1 MKKLNKYRKSVQG
14 LMLLTFGLT
23 MAGCSAQDDF
33 FTETSSESLSIKPS
47 VTEATVSRAAVA
59 SEQTL
64 REAALDNLY
73 VKIFDK
79 EYQEQSVNQKLEG
92 NLQSNQTAILRQGN
106 WKVDLNLQ
114 ENKAYFVYSIANAN
128 EDLTQVKSLADL
140 KNKVQTDADIWK
152 PYSSSDKNATKNFLM
167 TANSD
172 WTVSKEPNQTID
184 SKLTRAAAKIV
195 VNLNINVAGYEVVG
209 EPTWQLLN
217 YNTKTTLFGP
227 NTAKNIASMSETE
240 TNETMA
246 KTAADGYQLVTYSY
260 ATSWKDNA
268 SAPQAKIKVKLKK
281 KGEETSVD
289 YYYSIPVRDP
299 KKTKSLDRNYVYTAN
314 ATVTSL
320 GSSSDITYGDAMD
333 LVYDVQ
339 KWTQGEKTTINAGDQ
354 KYLLVSPTFMIMKN
368 QRFDNST
375 IKFYGSGK
383 CTVKT
388 VAIYYY
394 DKNGKK
400 QSCSGSQ
407 SFKASAQYA
416 DGHGELQDQ
425 GTIVIGDANNK
436 TNDFVPLSVKYIKIK
451 VTCEGVKDPV
461 NVTIKQYPLEYI
473 QGIAGW
479 YSTKDKLN
487 TYERY
492 DYLTG
497 KPSGKIAT
505 TVGIDWKDDQK
516 PHKTQKGYADAN
528 FQAKVCIDNNI
539 YTYYDKKNGKNYQA
553 TTRSNQGEQ
562 NNNQMYVV
570 QITSTQQ
577 DQTDYKIGHVTNID
591 PNTKLSQENVVSP
604 AFMLASQLGTVS
616 PFSYGVNASDHCDK
630 YVEVRTDGTKYTD
643 WRLPTAAEIG
653 VIGKYQNNKT
663 QNVMSEVLKAYSYW
677 ALNGNQVTANKDGSG
692 SGYVRCVRDLSP
704 KEVKELENKNE

>member
-47 VTEATVSRAAVA
+47 VTEATVSRAVA
-59 SEQTL
+59 SDQAL

-79 EYQEQSVNQKLEG
+79 EYKEQSVNKKFDS
-92 NLQSNQTAILRQGN
+92 NLQSNKKEVLRQGN

-114 ENKAYFVYSIANAN
+114 ENKDYFVYSIANAN
-128 EDLTQVKSLADL
+128 EDLTQVNSLADL
-140 KNKVQTDADIWK
+140 EKKVQTDEDIWK
-152 PYSSSDKNATKNFLM
+152 PYSSKKETKNFLM
-167 TANSD
+167 TANSP
-172 WTVSKEPNQTID
+172 WTVSKEPTQTID

-195 VNLNINVAGYEVVG
+195 VNLKINVAGYEVVG

-217 YNTKTTLFGP
+217 YNTQTTLFGV
-227 NTAKNIASMSETE
+227 NTAKSIASMSETE

-246 KTAADGYQLVTYSY
+246 ETADGYQLVTYSY
-260 ATSWKDNA
+260 ATLWDNNA
-268 SAPQAKIKVKLKK
+268 SAPQAKIKVMLK
-281 KGEETSVD
+281 KGEETPVD

-299 KKTKSLDRNYVYTAN
+299 KETKSLERNYVYTAN

-339 KWTQGEKTTINAGDQ
+339 KWTQGEETTINAGEQ

-383 CTVKT
+383 CTVET
-388 VAIYYY
+388 VEIYYY

-416 DGHGELQDQ
+416 DGHGELKDQ
-425 GTIVIGDANNK
+425 GTIVIGDANNPNA
-436 TNDFVPLSVKYIKIK
+436 NDFVPLSVKYIKIK
-451 VTCEGVKDPV
+451 VTCDGVKDPV

-479 YSTKDKLN
+479 YSTKDEFTVTDWFSST
-487 TYERY
+487 TYE
-492 DYLTG
+492 
-497 KPSGKIAT
+497 
-505 TVGIDWKDDQK
+505 GIDWQEDRTLHSKEKGSEDAHFFAKVKEPGDK
-516 PHKTQKGYADAN
+516 YIYRYSDKRVSGKTYQAQKGSATE
-528 FQAKVCIDNNI
+528 KTNN
-539 YTYYDKKNGKNYQA
+539 
-553 TTRSNQGEQ
+553 R
-562 NNNQMYVV
+562 MYVV
-570 QITSTQQ
+570 QITNTPQNSK
-577 DQTDYKIGHVTNID
+577 YKIGHVTNID
-591 PNTKLSQENVVSP
+591 KNTKLSSEDVVSP
-604 AFMLASQLGTVS
+604 AFMLASQLGTVYA
-616 PFSYGVNASDHCDK
+616 FTGKNDGKNASEHCDK
-630 YVEVRTDGTKYTD
+630 YIEVNTDGEKYTN
-643 WRLPTAAEIG
+643 WRLPTASEIG
-653 VIGKYQNNKT
+653 VITNYQYNKN
-663 QNVMSEVLKAYSYW
+663 QNVIDVVLAGGSYW
-677 ALNGNQVTANKDGSG
+677 ALNGNQVEANKNNDERGF
-692 SGYVRCVRDLSP
+692 VRCVRDLSP
-704 KEVKELENKNE
+704 EEVKELENKKE

>member
-47 VTEATVSRAAVA
+47 VTEATVSRAVA
-59 SEQTL
+59 SDIDL

-79 EYQEQSVNQKLEG
+79 EYQEQSVNKKFDSNLRNNQKEVLG
-92 NLQSNQTAILRQGN
+92 KGN

-114 ENKAYFVYSIANAN
+114 ENKDYFVYSIANAN
-128 EDLTQVKSLADL
+128 EDLTKVNSLADL
-140 KNKVQTDADIWK
+140 ETKVQTDEDIWK
-152 PYSSSDKNATKNFLM
+152 PYSNKNATKKNFLM
-167 TANSD
+167 TANSL

-195 VNLNINVAGYEVVG
+195 VNLKINVAGYEVVG

-217 YNTKTTLFGP
+217 YNTQTTLFGP
-227 NTAKNIASMSETE
+227 NTAKSIASMSETE

-246 KTAADGYQLVTYSY
+246 KTADGYQLVTYSY
-260 ATSWKDNA
+260 ATSWDNNA
-268 SAPQAKIKVKLKK
+268 SAPQAKIKVMLK
-281 KGEETSVD
+281 KGEETPVD

-299 KKTKSLDRNYVYTAN
+299 KETKSLERNYVYTAN

-320 GSSSDITYGDAMD
+320 GSSSYITYGDAMD

-339 KWTQGEKTTINAGDQ
+339 KWTQGEETTINAGEQ

-383 CTVKT
+383 CTVET
-388 VAIYYY
+388 VEIYYY

-416 DGHGELQDQ
+416 DGHGELKDQ
-425 GTIVIGDANNK
+425 GTIVIGDANNPNA
-436 TNDFVPLSVKYIKIK
+436 NDFVPLSVKYIKIK
-451 VTCEGVKDPV
+451 VTCDGVKDPV

-479 YSTKDKLN
+479 YSTKDEFTVTN
-487 TYERY
+487 WISSTTYE
-492 DYLTG
+492 
-497 KPSGKIAT
+497 
-505 TVGIDWKDDQK
+505 GIDWQEDRTLHSKEKGSEDAHFFAKVKEPGDK
-516 PHKTQKGYADAN
+516 YIYRYSDKRVSGKTYQAQKGSATE
-528 FQAKVCIDNNI
+528 KTNN
-539 YTYYDKKNGKNYQA
+539 
-553 TTRSNQGEQ
+553 R
-562 NNNQMYVV
+562 MYVV
-570 QITSTQQ
+570 QITNTPQNSK
-577 DQTDYKIGHVTNID
+577 YKIGHVTNID
-591 PNTKLSQENVVSP
+591 KNTKLSSEDVVSP
-604 AFMLASQLGTVS
+604 AFMLASQLGTVYA
-616 PFSYGVNASDHCDK
+616 FTGKNDGKNASEHCDK
-630 YVEVRTDGTKYTD
+630 YIEVNTDGEKYTN
-643 WRLPTAAEIG
+643 WRLPTASEIG
-653 VIGKYQNNKT
+653 VITNYQYNKN
-663 QNVMSEVLKAYSYW
+663 QNVIDVVLAGGSYW
-677 ALNGNQVTANKDGSG
+677 ALNGNQVEANKNDDDRGF
-692 SGYVRCVRDLSP
+692 VRCVRDLSP
-704 KEVKELENKNE
+704 EEVKELENKKE

>member
-59 SEQTL
+59 SDQTL

-79 EYQEQSVNQKLEG
+79 EYKEQSVNKKFDR
-92 NLQSNQTAILRQGN
+92 NLQSNQKEILGQGN

-114 ENKAYFVYSIANAN
+114 ENKDYFVYSIANAK
-128 EDLTQVKSLADL
+128 EDLTQVNSLADL
-140 KNKVQTDADIWK
+140 EKKVQTDEDIWK
-152 PYSSSDKNATKNFLM
+152 PYSSKKETKNFLM
-167 TANSD
+167 TANSP
-172 WTVSKEPNQTID
+172 WTVSKEPTQTID

-195 VNLNINVAGYEVVG
+195 VNLKINVAGYEVVG

-217 YNTKTTLFGP
+217 YNTQTTLFGP
-227 NTAKNIASMSETE
+227 NTAKSIASMSETE

-246 KTAADGYQLVTYSY
+246 ETADGYQLVTYSY
-260 ATSWKDNA
+260 ATSWDNNA
-268 SAPQAKIKVKLKK
+268 SAPQAKIKVMLK
-281 KGEETSVD
+281 KGEETPVD

-299 KKTKSLDRNYVYTAN
+299 KETKSLERNHVYTAN

-339 KWTQGEKTTINAGDQ
+339 KWTQGEETTINAGEQ

-383 CTVKT
+383 CTVET
-388 VAIYYY
+388 VEIYYY

-407 SFKASAQYA
+407 SFKASAKYA
-416 DGHGELQDQ
+416 VGHDKLKDQ

-479 YSTKDKLN
+479 YSTKDEFTVTDWFSST
-487 TYERY
+487 TYE
-492 DYLTG
+492 
-497 KPSGKIAT
+497 
-505 TVGIDWKDDQK
+505 GIDWQEDRTLHSKEKGSEDAHFFAKVKEPGDK
-516 PHKTQKGYADAN
+516 YIYRYSDKRVSGKTYQAQKGSATE
-528 FQAKVCIDNNI
+528 KTNN
-539 YTYYDKKNGKNYQA
+539 
-553 TTRSNQGEQ
+553 R
-562 NNNQMYVV
+562 MYVV
-570 QITSTQQ
+570 QITNTPQNSK
-577 DQTDYKIGHVTNID
+577 YKIGHVTNID
-591 PNTKLSQENVVSP
+591 KNTKLSSEDVVSP
-604 AFMLASQLGTVS
+604 AFMLASQLGTVYA
-616 PFSYGVNASDHCDK
+616 FTGKNDGKKASEHCDK
-630 YVEVRTDGTKYTD
+630 YIEVNTDGEKYTN
-643 WRLPTAAEIG
+643 WRLPTASEIG
-653 VIGKYQNNKT
+653 VITNYQYNKN
-663 QNVMSEVLKAYSYW
+663 QNVIDVVLAGGSYW
-677 ALNGNQVTANKDGSG
+677 ALNGNQVEANKNNDERGF
-692 SGYVRCVRDLSP
+692 VRCVRDLSP
-704 KEVKELENKNE
+704 EEVKELENKKE

>member
-79 EYQEQSVNQKLEG
+79 EYKEQSVNKKFDS
-92 NLQSNQTAILRQGN
+92 NLQSEKKEVLGQGN

-114 ENKAYFVYSIANAN
+114 ENKDYFVYSIANAK
-128 EDLTQVKSLADL
+128 EDLTQVNSLADL
-140 KNKVQTDADIWK
+140 ETKEQTDEDIWK
-152 PYSSSDKNATKNFLM
+152 PYSSDNATKNFLM
-167 TANSD
+167 TAINSK
-172 WTVSKEPNQTID
+172 WTVSKEPTQTIE

-195 VNLNINVAGYEVVG
+195 VNLKINVEGYKVVG
-209 EPTWQLLN
+209 APTWQLLN
-217 YNTKTTLFGP
+217 YNTQTTLFGQ
-227 NTAKNIASMSETE
+227 NTPKRIASMSETE
-240 TNETMA
+240 TMA
-246 KTAADGYQLVTYSY
+246 KTADGYQLVTYSY
-260 ATSWKDNA
+260 ATSWDDNA
-268 SAPQAKIKVKLKK
+268 SAPQAKIKVMLKK
-281 KGEETSVD
+281 DEETPVD

-299 KKTKSLDRNYVYTAN
+299 KETKSLDRNYVYTAN

-368 QRFDNST
+368 QRFDDST
-375 IKFYGSGK
+375 IKFYGSGECK
-383 CTVKT
+383 VETVE
-388 VAIYYY
+388 IYYY
-394 DKNGKK
+394 DKNGNK
-400 QSCSGSQ
+400 QKILSGNQ
-407 SFKASAQYA
+407 YFKASGKYA
-416 DGHGELQDQ
+416 DGHGELKDK
-425 GTIVIGDANNK
+425 GTIVIGKENS
-436 TNDFVPLSVKYIKIK
+436 TTVNDFVPLSVKYIKIK
-451 VTCEGVKDPV
+451 VTCDGLEE

-479 YSTKDKLN
+479 YSTKDELN
-487 TYERY
+487 TYQSY
-492 DYLTG
+492 DYWSD
-497 KPSGKIAT
+497 KPYGKIAT
-505 TVGIDWKDDQK
+505 TVGIDWKDDQT
-516 PHKTQKGYADAN
+516 PHKTQKGYADDN

-539 YTYYDKKNGKNYQA
+539 YTYYDKQIKKGYQA
-553 TTRSNQGEQ
+553 TKRSNMGEQ

>member
-59 SEQTL
+59 PDKDL

-73 VKIFDK
+73 VKIFDQ

-114 ENKAYFVYSIANAN
+114 ENKDYFVYSIANAK
-128 EDLTQVKSLADL
+128 EDLRQVNSLADL
-140 KNKVQTDADIWK
+140 ENKVQTDEDIWK
-152 PYSSSDKNATKNFLM
+152 PYSNKNATKNFLM
-167 TANSD
+167 IANSP
-172 WTVSKEPNQTID
+172 WKVSKEPTQTID
-184 SKLTRAAAKIV
+184 SELTRAAAKIV
-195 VNLNINVAGYEVVG
+195 VNLKINVDGYEVVG
-209 EPTWQLLN
+209 IPTWQLLN
-217 YNTKTTLFGP
+217 YNTQTTLFGP
-227 NTAKNIASMSETE
+227 NTAKSIASMSEAE
-240 TNETMA
+240 TSEAMK
-246 KTAADGYQLVTYSY
+246 KTTDGYQLVTYSY
-260 ATSWKDNA
+260 ATSWNDNA
-268 SAPQAKIKVKLKK
+268 SAPQAKIKVMLR
-281 KGEETSVD
+281 KGEEKPVD

-299 KKTKSLDRNYVYTAN
+299 KTTKSLDRNYVYTAK

-320 GSSSDITYGDAMD
+320 GSSSDITYGEAMN

-339 KWTQGEKTTINAGDQ
+339 KWTKGEETTINAGDQ

-375 IKFYGSGK
+375 IKFYGSGECK
-383 CTVKT
+383 VETVE
-388 VAIYYY
+388 IYYY

-407 SFKASAQYA
+407 YFDASAQYA
-416 DGHGELQDQ
+416 DGHSELKDQ
-425 GTIVIGDANNK
+425 GTIVIGDANNPK
-436 TNDFVPLSVKYIKIK
+436 ANDFVPLSVKYIKIK
-451 VTCEGVKDPV
+451 VTCDGVKDPV
-461 NVTIKQYPLEYI
+461 DVTIKQYPLEYI

-479 YSTKDKLN
+479 YSTKDELN
-487 TYERY
+487 TYQGY
-492 DYLTG
+492 DWFGY
-497 KPSGKIAT
+497 PSGKIAT
-505 TVGIDWKDDQK
+505 TVGIDWKNDQT
-516 PHKTQKGYADAN
+516 PHKTRKGYADDY

-539 YTYYDKKNGKNYQA
+539 YTYYDKKQNQNYQA
-553 TTRSNQGEQ
+553 TTRSNMGEQ

-577 DQTDYKIGHVTNID
+577 DQTDYKIGHVTTID
-591 PNTKLSQENVVSP
+591 PKTKLSQENVVSP
-604 AFMLASQLGTVS
+604 AFMLASQLGTVQ
-616 PFSYGVNASDHCDK
+616 PFDDGVDASNHCDK
-630 YVEVRTDGTKYTD
+630 YIEVRTDGKKYID

-653 VIGKYQNNKT
+653 VIGKYQNNT
-663 QNVMSEVLKAYSYW
+663 SQNVMSEVLKAYSYW
-677 ALNGNQVTANKDGSG
+677 ALNGNQVTANKNGSG

-704 KEVKELENKNE
+704 DEVKELENKKE

>member
-59 SEQTL
+59 SDQTL

-79 EYQEQSVNQKLEG
+79 EYKEQSVNKKFDS
-92 NLQSNQTAILRQGN
+92 NLQSEKKEILGQDN

-114 ENKAYFVYSIANAN
+114 ENKDYFVYSIANAK
-128 EDLTQVKSLADL
+128 EDLTQVNSLADL
-140 KNKVQTDADIWK
+140 EKKVQTDEDIWK
-152 PYSSSDKNATKNFLM
+152 PYSSKNENKNFLM
-167 TANSD
+167 TANSG
-172 WTVSKEPNQTID
+172 WTVSKEPTQTID

-195 VNLNINVAGYEVVG
+195 VNLKINVARYEVVG

-217 YNTKTTLFGP
+217 YNTQTTLFGP
-227 NTAKNIASMSETE
+227 NTAKSIASMSETE

-246 KTAADGYQLVTYSY
+246 KTEDGYQLVTYSY
-260 ATSWKDNA
+260 ATSWDNNA
-268 SAPQAKIKVKLKK
+268 SAPQAKIKVKLEKD
-281 KGEETSVD
+281 GETPVD

-339 KWTQGEKTTINAGDQ
+339 KWTKGEETTINAGDQ

-368 QRFDNST
+368 QRFDDST
-375 IKFYGSGK
+375 IKFYGSGECK
-383 CTVKT
+383 VETDE
-388 VAIYYY
+388 IYYY
-394 DKNGKK
+394 DKNGNK
-400 QSCSGSQ
+400 QACSGSQ
-407 SFKASAQYA
+407 YFNASANYA
-416 DGHGELQDQ
+416 EGHGELKDK
-425 GTIVIGDANNK
+425 GTIVIGAKNS
-436 TNDFVPLSVKYIKIK
+436 TTANDFVPLSVKYIKIK
-451 VTCEGVKDPV
+451 VTCDGLEEI
-461 NVTIKQYPLEYI
+461 VTIKQYPLEYI

-479 YSTKDKLN
+479 YSTKSID
-487 TYERY
+487 
-492 DYLTG
+492 G
-497 KPSGKIAT
+497 W
-505 TVGIDWKDDQK
+505 IDWQTDQEAHSNK
-516 PHKTQKGYADAN
+516 KKSYDSN
-528 FQAKVCIDNNI
+528 FNAKVKIGTKI
-539 YTYYDKKNGKNYQA
+539 YEYNDYYSYNYGYYYAKYDQDA
-553 TTRSNQGEQ
+553 TSGRD
-562 NNNQMYVV
+562 NNQMYVV
-570 QITSTQQ
+570 QITSTN
-577 DQTDYKIGHVTNID
+577 QTNSDYKIGHVTNIN
-591 PNTKLSQENVVSP
+591 PNTKLSEENVVSP

-616 PFSYGVNASDHCDK
+616 TFSEGVNASNHCDK
-630 YVEVRTDGTKYTD
+630 YVEVRTDGQKYTG

-653 VIGKYQNNKT
+653 VITKYQYDSK
-663 QNVMSEVLKAYSYW
+663 QNVMSEVLRGRQYW
-677 ALNGNQVTANKDGSG
+677 ALDGSKVTANKNGSG

-704 KEVKELENKNE
+704 DEVKELENKNE

>member
-59 SEQTL
+59 PDKDL

-73 VKIFDK
+73 VKIFDQ

-114 ENKAYFVYSIANAN
+114 ENKDYFVYSIANAK
-128 EDLTQVKSLADL
+128 EDLRQVNSLADL
-140 KNKVQTDADIWK
+140 ENKVQTDEDIWK
-152 PYSSSDKNATKNFLM
+152 PYSNKNATKNFLM
-167 TANSD
+167 IANSP
-172 WTVSKEPNQTID
+172 WKVSKEPTQTID
-184 SKLTRAAAKIV
+184 SELTRAAAKIV
-195 VNLNINVAGYEVVG
+195 VNLKINVDGYEVVG
-209 EPTWQLLN
+209 IPTWQLLN
-217 YNTKTTLFGP
+217 YNTQTTLFGP
-227 NTAKNIASMSETE
+227 NTAKSIASMSEAE
-240 TNETMA
+240 TSEAMK
-246 KTAADGYQLVTYSY
+246 KTTDGYQLVTYSY
-260 ATSWKDNA
+260 ATSWNDNA
-268 SAPQAKIKVKLKK
+268 SAPQAKIKVMLR
-281 KGEETSVD
+281 KGEEKPVD

-299 KKTKSLDRNYVYTAN
+299 KTTKSLDRNYVYTAK

-320 GSSSDITYGDAMD
+320 GSSSDITYGEAMN

-339 KWTQGEKTTINAGDQ
+339 KWTKGEETTINAGDQ

-375 IKFYGSGK
+375 IKFYGSGECK
-383 CTVKT
+383 VETVE
-388 VAIYYY
+388 IYYY

-407 SFKASAQYA
+407 YFDASAQYA
-416 DGHGELQDQ
+416 DGHSELKDQ
-425 GTIVIGDANNK
+425 GTIVIGDANNPK
-436 TNDFVPLSVKYIKIK
+436 ANDFVPLSVKYIKIK
-451 VTCEGVKDPV
+451 VTCDGVKDPV
-461 NVTIKQYPLEYI
+461 DVTIKQYPLEYI

-479 YSTKDKLN
+479 YSTKDELN
-487 TYERY
+487 TYQGY
-492 DYLTG
+492 DWFGY
-497 KPSGKIAT
+497 PSGKIAT
-505 TVGIDWKDDQK
+505 TVGIDWKNDQT
-516 PHKTQKGYADAN
+516 PHKTRKGYADDY

-539 YTYYDKKNGKNYQA
+539 YTYYDKKQNQNYQA
-553 TTRSNQGEQ
+553 TTKRNMGEQ

-577 DQTDYKIGHVTNID
+577 DQTDYKIGHVITID
-591 PNTKLSQENVVSP
+591 PKTKLSQENVVSP
-604 AFMLASQLGTVS
+604 AFMLASQLGTVQ
-616 PFSYGVNASDHCDK
+616 PFDDGVDASNHCDK
-630 YVEVRTDGTKYTD
+630 YIEVRTDGKKYID

-653 VIGKYQNNKT
+653 VIGKYQNNT
-663 QNVMSEVLKAYSYW
+663 SQNVMSEVLKAYSYW
-677 ALNGNQVTANKDGSG
+677 ALNGNQVTANKNGSG

-704 KEVKELENKNE
+704 DEVKELENKKE

>member
-59 SEQTL
+59 SDQAL
-64 REAALDNLY
+64 HEAALDNLY

-79 EYQEQSVNQKLEG
+79 EYQEQSVNQKFDS
-92 NLQSNQTAILRQGN
+92 NLQSNRKEVLGQGN

-114 ENKAYFVYSIANAN
+114 EHKDYFVYSIANAK

-140 KNKVQTDADIWK
+140 EKKVQTDEDIWK
-152 PYSSSDKNATKNFLM
+152 PYSSDKNATKNFLM

-172 WTVSKEPNQTID
+172 WTVSKEPTQIID

-195 VNLNINVAGYEVVG
+195 VNLKINVAGYEVVG

-217 YNTKTTLFGP
+217 YNTKTTLFGV
-227 NTAKNIASMSETE
+227 NTAKSIASMSETE
-240 TNETMA
+240 TNEAMT
-246 KTAADGYQLVTYSY
+246 KTTDGYQLVTYSY
-260 ATSWKDNA
+260 ATLWDDNA
-268 SAPQAKIKVKLKK
+268 SAPQAKIKVMLR
-281 KGEETSVD
+281 KGEEKPVD

-299 KKTKSLDRNYVYTAN
+299 KATKSLDRNYVYTAN

-320 GSSSDITYGDAMD
+320 GSSSDITYGDAMN

-339 KWTQGEKTTINAGDQ
+339 KWTKGKKTTINAGDQ

-375 IKFYGSGK
+375 IKFYGSGECK
-383 CTVKT
+383 VETVE
-388 VAIYYY
+388 IYYY
-394 DKNGKK
+394 DKDGKK

-407 SFKASAQYA
+407 YFNASAQYA
-416 DGHGELQDQ
+416 DGHSELKDQ
-425 GTIVIGDANNK
+425 GTIVIGKENSTA
-436 TNDFVPLSVKYIKIK
+436 NDFVPLSVKYIKIK
-451 VTCEGVKDPV
+451 VTCDGLEEL
-461 NVTIKQYPLEYI
+461 VTIKQYPLEYI

-479 YSTKDKLN
+479 YSTKDELN
-487 TYERY
+487 THQGC
-492 DYLTG
+492 DWFG
-497 KPSGKIAT
+497 NPSGKIAT
-505 TVGIDWKDDQK
+505 TVGIDWKNDQT
-516 PHKTQKGYADAN
+516 PHKTRKGYADDY
-528 FQAKVCIDNNI
+528 FQAKVCINNNI
-539 YTYYDKKNGKNYQA
+539 YTYYDKKQNKNYQA
-553 TTRSNQGEQ
+553 TTRSNQGTQ

-577 DQTDYKIGHVTNID
+577 DQTDYKIGHVTTID
-591 PNTKLSQENVVSP
+591 PKTKLSKENVVSP
-604 AFMLASQLGTVS
+604 AFMLASQLGTVL
-616 PFSYGVNASDHCDK
+616 PFDSGVDASNHCDK
-630 YVEVRTDGTKYTD
+630 YIEVRTDGKKYID

-653 VIGKYQNNKT
+653 VICKYQNNET
-663 QNVMSEVLKAYSYW
+663 QNVMSEVLRAKSYW
-677 ALNGNQVTANKDGSG
+677 ALDGNQVTAYVNNSDA
-692 SGYVRCVRDLSP
+692 GYVRCVRDLSP
-704 KEVKELENKNE
+704 DEVKELENKKE

>member
-59 SEQTL
+59 SDKAL

-73 VKIFDK
+73 VKIFDQ

-92 NLQSNQTAILRQGN
+92 NLQSDKKEILGQHN

-114 ENKAYFVYSIANAN
+114 ENKDYFVYSIANAK
-128 EDLTQVKSLADL
+128 EDLRQVNSLADL
-140 KNKVQTDADIWK
+140 RNKVQTDEDIWK
-152 PYSSSDKNATKNFLM
+152 PYSSDKNATKNFLM
-167 TANSD
+167 TANSP
-172 WTVSKEPNQTID
+172 WTVSKEPTQTID
-184 SKLTRAAAKIV
+184 SELTRAAAKIV
-195 VNLNINVAGYEVVG
+195 VNLKINVAGYEVVG
-209 EPTWQLLN
+209 TPTWQLLN
-217 YNTKTTLFGP
+217 YNTQTTLFGV
-227 NTAKNIASMSETE
+227 NTAKSIASMSETE
-240 TNETMA
+240 TNEAMA
-246 KTAADGYQLVTYSY
+246 KTTDGYQLITYSY
-260 ATSWKDNA
+260 ATLWDDNA
-268 SAPQAKIKVKLKK
+268 SAPQAKIKVMLK
-281 KGEETSVD
+281 KGEEKPVD

-299 KKTKSLDRNYVYTAN
+299 KATKSLERNYIYTAN

-320 GSSSDITYGDAMD
+320 GSSSDITYGDAMN

-339 KWTQGEKTTINAGDQ
+339 KWTKGEETTINAGDQ

-375 IKFYGSGK
+375 IKFYGLGE
-383 CTVKT
+383 CTVETKE
-388 VAIYYY
+388 IYYY

-407 SFKASAQYA
+407 YFKASAQYA
-416 DGHGELQDQ
+416 DGHSELKDQ
-425 GTIVIGDANNK
+425 GTIVIGKENSETA
-436 TNDFVPLSVKYIKIK
+436 NDFVPLSVKYIKIK
-451 VTCEGVKDPV
+451 VTCDGLEELVP
-461 NVTIKQYPLEYI
+461 IKQYPLEYI

-479 YSTKDKLN
+479 YSTKDELN
-487 TYERY
+487 TYQGY
-492 DYLTG
+492 DWFG
-497 KPSGKIAT
+497 NPSGKIAT
-505 TVGIDWKDDQK
+505 TVGIDWKNDQT
-516 PHKTQKGYADAN
+516 PHKPRKGYADDY

-539 YTYYDKKNGKNYQA
+539 YTYYDKKQNKNYQA
-553 TTRSNQGEQ
+553 TTRSNMGEQ

-577 DQTDYKIGHVTNID
+577 DQTDYKIGHVTTID
-591 PNTKLSQENVVSP
+591 PKTKLSKENVVSP
-604 AFMLASQLGTVS
+604 AFMLASQLGTVL
-616 PFSYGVNASDHCDK
+616 PFSDGVDASNHCDK
-630 YVEVRTDGTKYTD
+630 YIEVRPDGKKYTD

-653 VIGKYQNNKT
+653 VICKYQNNKT

-677 ALNGNQVTANKDGSG
+677 ALNGNQVTANKNGSG

-704 KEVKELENKNE
+704 DEVKELENKKE

>member
-47 VTEATVSRAAVA
+47 VTEATVSRAVA
-59 SEQTL
+59 SDQAL

-79 EYQEQSVNQKLEG
+79 EYKEQSVNRKFDR
-92 NLQSNQTAILRQGN
+92 NLQSNQKEILGQGN

-114 ENKAYFVYSIANAN
+114 ENKDYFVYSIANAK
-128 EDLTQVKSLADL
+128 EDLQQVNSLADL
-140 KNKVQTDADIWK
+140 ENKVQTDEDIWK
-152 PYSSSDKNATKNFLM
+152 PYSNKNATKNFLM

-172 WTVSKEPNQTID
+172 WTVSKEPTQTID

-195 VNLNINVAGYEVVG
+195 VNLKINVAGYEVVG
-209 EPTWQLLN
+209 VPTWQLLN
-217 YNTKTTLFGP
+217 YNTQTTLFGP

-240 TNETMA
+240 TNEKMA
-246 KTAADGYQLVTYSY
+246 KTADGYQLVTYSY
-260 ATSWKDNA
+260 ATLWDNNA
-268 SAPQAKIKVKLKK
+268 SAPQAKIKVMLK
-281 KGEETSVD
+281 KGEEKPVD

-299 KKTKSLDRNYVYTAN
+299 KATKSLDRNYVYTAN

-320 GSSSDITYGDAMD
+320 GSSSDITYGDAMN

-339 KWTQGEKTTINAGDQ
+339 KWTKGEETTINAGDQ

-375 IKFYGSGK
+375 IKFYGSGE
-383 CTVKT
+383 CTVET
-388 VAIYYY
+388 SEIYYY

-400 QSCSGSQ
+400 QTCYGSQ
-407 SFKASAQYA
+407 YFNASANYA
-416 DGHGELQDQ
+416 EGHDKLKDK
-425 GTIVIGDANNK
+425 GTIVIGSK
-436 TNDFVPLSVKYIKIK
+436 TANDFVPLSVKYIKIK
-451 VTCEGVKDPV
+451 VTCDGLEEI
-461 NVTIKQYPLEYI
+461 VTIKQYPLEYI

-479 YSTKDKLN
+479 YSTKDELN
-487 TYERY
+487 TYQGY
-492 DYLTG
+492 DWFG
-497 KPSGKIAT
+497 NPSGKIAT
-505 TVGIDWKDDQK
+505 TVGIDWKEDQT
-516 PHKTQKGYADAN
+516 PHKTRKGYADAN

-539 YTYYDKKNGKNYQA
+539 YTYYDKKKDKNYQA
-553 TTRSNQGEQ
+553 TTRSNMGEQ

-577 DQTDYKIGHVTNID
+577 DETDYKIGHVTNID
-591 PNTKLSQENVVSP
+591 PKTKQSKENVVSP
-604 AFMLASQLGTVS
+604 AFMLASQLGTVL
-616 PFSYGVNASDHCDK
+616 PFSNGVDASDHCDK
-630 YVEVRTDGTKYTD
+630 YIEVNKDGKKYTD

-653 VIGKYQNNKT
+653 VICKYQNNES
-663 QNVMSEVLKAYSYW
+663 QNVMSQVLRAYSYW
-677 ALNGNQVTANKDGSG
+677 ALDGSEVTANKKDSDT
-692 SGYVRCVRDLSP
+692 GYVRCVRDLSP
-704 KEVKELENKNE
+704 EEVKELENKNE

>member
-59 SEQTL
+59 PDKDL

-73 VKIFDK
+73 VKIFDQ

-114 ENKAYFVYSIANAN
+114 ENKDYFVYSIANAK
-128 EDLTQVKSLADL
+128 EDLRQVNSLADL
-140 KNKVQTDADIWK
+140 ENKVQTDEDIWK
-152 PYSSSDKNATKNFLM
+152 PYSNKNATKNFLM
-167 TANSD
+167 IANSP
-172 WTVSKEPNQTID
+172 WKVSKEPTQTID
-184 SKLTRAAAKIV
+184 SELTRAAAKIV
-195 VNLNINVAGYEVVG
+195 VNLKINVDGYEVVG
-209 EPTWQLLN
+209 IPTWQLLN
-217 YNTKTTLFGP
+217 YNTQTTLFGP
-227 NTAKNIASMSETE
+227 NTAKSIASMSEAE
-240 TNETMA
+240 TSEAMK
-246 KTAADGYQLVTYSY
+246 KTTDGYQLVTYSY
-260 ATSWKDNA
+260 ATSWNDNA
-268 SAPQAKIKVKLKK
+268 SAPQAKIKVMLR
-281 KGEETSVD
+281 KGEEKPVD

-299 KKTKSLDRNYVYTAN
+299 KTTKSLDRNYVYTAK

-320 GSSSDITYGDAMD
+320 GSSSDITYGEAMN

-339 KWTQGEKTTINAGDQ
+339 KWTKGEETTINAGDQ

-375 IKFYGSGK
+375 IKFYGSGECK
-383 CTVKT
+383 VETVE
-388 VAIYYY
+388 IYYY

-407 SFKASAQYA
+407 YFDASAQYA
-416 DGHGELQDQ
+416 DGHSELKDQ
-425 GTIVIGDANNK
+425 GTIVIGDANNPK
-436 TNDFVPLSVKYIKIK
+436 ANDFVPLSVKYIKIK
-451 VTCEGVKDPV
+451 VTCDGVKDPV
-461 NVTIKQYPLEYI
+461 DVTIKQYPLEYI

-479 YSTKDKLN
+479 YSTKDELN
-487 TYERY
+487 TYQGY
-492 DYLTG
+492 DWFGY
-497 KPSGKIAT
+497 PSKIAT
-505 TVGIDWKDDQK
+505 TVGIDWKNDQT
-516 PHKTQKGYADAN
+516 PHKTRKGYADDY

-539 YTYYDKKNGKNYQA
+539 YTYYDKKQNQNYQA
-553 TTRSNQGEQ
+553 TTRSNMGEQ

-577 DQTDYKIGHVTNID
+577 DQTDYKIGHVTTID
-591 PNTKLSQENVVSP
+591 PKTKLSQENVVSP
-604 AFMLASQLGTVS
+604 AFMLASQLGTVQ
-616 PFSYGVNASDHCDK
+616 PFDDGVDASNHCDK
-630 YVEVRTDGTKYTD
+630 YIEVRTDGKKYID

-653 VIGKYQNNKT
+653 VIGKYQNNT
-663 QNVMSEVLKAYSYW
+663 SQNVMSEVLKAYSYW
-677 ALNGNQVTANKDGSG
+677 ALNGNQVTANKNGSG

-704 KEVKELENKNE
+704 DEVKELENKKE